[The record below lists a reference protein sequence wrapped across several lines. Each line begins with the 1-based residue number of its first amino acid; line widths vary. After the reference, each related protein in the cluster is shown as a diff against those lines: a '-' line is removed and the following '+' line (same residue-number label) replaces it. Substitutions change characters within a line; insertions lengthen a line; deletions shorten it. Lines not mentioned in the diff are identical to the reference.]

1 MSARDRRDPG
11 PEPSAAA
18 QARQHPAVFGAHS
31 IRTLGLG
38 FKSCG
43 PTMMVDG
50 YPGNEAVSLL
60 ASAPRPAAGPGA
72 RPWPPGLTTTMDHG
86 QAITAPT
93 PTFHPYRSPAR
104 WRGRTAKIN
113 DCGTLMI
120 LLNTVSHSWN
130 RGEPGTMRVGR
141 GGRVGMQWQ
150 APARFGWGTDGPGTS
165 CATAL
170 IQRQRSTIMRWRGSE
185 SGRHP
190 CRGPAALR
198 SGQAVDARGQAVDAR
213 GQAVDARG
221 QAVASA
227 RSSVKPRVLLGS
239 TGMPGPIVVVNVTFF
254 RYRPLAAAGLSLIT
268 SSRAAA

>member
-1 MSARDRRDPG
+1 MSTQNRRDPG

-43 PTMMVDG
+43 AT
-50 YPGNEAVSLL
+50 
-60 ASAPRPAAGPGA
+60 R
-72 RPWPPGLTTTMDHG
+72 
-86 QAITAPT
+86 
-93 PTFHPYRSPAR
+93 
-104 WRGRTAKIN
+104 RGRAAKIHE
-113 DCGTLMI
+113 CGTQLI
-120 LLNTVSHSWN
+120 LLSTLPRSWN
-130 RGEPGTMRVGR
+130 RGGTGDGAGGERGTGGNAVTGSGSVRMGYGLAGDQMGRGLAGDQMGRGLAGDQMGRGLAGDQMGRGLAREQMGARTGPGADGGTDWPGTR
-141 GGRVGMQWQ
+141 
-150 APARFGWGTDGPGTS
+150 

-170 IQRQRSTIMRWRGSE
+170 IQRQPSTIMRWRGSE

-190 CRGPAALR
+190 CRGPAACA
-198 SGQAVDARGQAVDAR
+198 Q
-213 GQAVDARG
+213 G

-268 SSRAAA
+268 SSKAAA